1 MILNKKKIIDEIV
14 RRLKNKAGFDTNHQD
29 IKKLQN
35 DIRNINSKLSR
46 FAKEVKEIKKCLEN
60 QKK

>member
-35 DIRNINSKLSR
+35 ELRSVRTKLSR
-46 FAKEVKEIKKCLEN
+46 ALKEIEEIKKCL
-60 QKK
+60 